1 MINEYDENFTKVN
14 GVLSIKDKPVEVKPG
29 FYAIPGYSQYL
40 ISKEGVVFEIAKNKT
55 KPIKMNGNDYPTVH
69 VFSDVTGRSRPVDL
83 HRLLALA
90 FMPIPDTGKIME
102 VDHKDGNR
110 NNYSLDNL
118 EWVTKTENYMR
129 GRRNHRPSKRVFRMY
144 DLYDK
149 TDRMESDIDTVANI
163 LRVDADEIRNLA
175 EQRGGFMCDGTM
187 VQVIDTG
194 IGDSY
199 NNPIYVMDYLDG
211 SGFILRSFSDAEGL
225 LNVSRSSIY
234 HSIVRSNDED
244 APYYKGFRF
253 FQVGEEPDDVER
265 LEGGEWWYHRY
276 LRFYE
281 PFIAVGSRGFM
292 VHDRGR
298 NCCFPHYNMEVAET
312 IAKKYCK
319 DGYDIYP
326 IYEKRG
332 SSVKANIF
340 NLFEKSFTGDYFA
353 SPGKYIVSLVEDP
366 SELDVDIPEANE
378 FYIIGDHREH
388 VQRGR

>member
-29 FYAIPGYSQYL
+29 FFAIPGYSQYL
-40 ISKEGVVFEIAKNKT
+40 ISRDGIVFEIAKNRT
-55 KPIKMNGNDYPTVH
+55 KAIKMNGGDYPTVY
-69 VFSDVTGRSRPVDL
+69 VFSDATGRNRAVDL

-90 FMPIPDTGKIME
+90 FMPIPDTGEIME

-110 NNYSLDNL
+110 SNYSLDNL

-144 DLYDK
+144 DLIEK
-149 TDRMESDIDTVANI
+149 TDRMESDINVVADI
-163 LRVDADEIRNLA
+163 LHVDVEKIRKLA

-194 IGDSY
+194 LGDSH

-234 HSIVRSNDED
+234 HSVVRSHDKD
-244 APYYKGFRF
+244 VPYYKGFRF
-253 FQVGEEPDDVER
+253 FRVGDEPEDVEVLKR
-265 LEGGEWWYHRY
+265 GEMRYQYY

-281 PFIAVGSRGFM
+281 PFIAIGSRGYM
-292 VHDRGR
+292 VHDKA
-298 NCCFPHYNMEVAET
+298 NDCCFPHYNSELAEQ

-319 DGYDIYP
+319 GGYDIYP

-332 SSVKANIF
+332 SSVRANIF
-340 NLFEKSFTGDYFA
+340 DLFEKTFTGYYYA
-353 SPGKYIVSLVEDP
+353 SPGKYIESIVSED
-366 SELDVDIPEANE
+366 LDAKE
-378 FYIIGDHREH
+378 FKNDEDGIIADHREH
-388 VQRGR
+388 VQRGE